1 MPLVEDNTIDTNW
14 RCVVI
19 LPLVARQIAR
29 VMPRGAGVVKS
40 FEHELARAGGVA
52 CRVDLGMRT
61 VPTDRIVGSLSRW
74 NHLRGDFLD
83 KNYPEINERHRRI
96 RQAMVRGTTL
106 PAVELYE
113 LRVRPTRGPP
123 AEAEAMS
130 EYYVV
135 DGHHRVAMA
144 RRLRID
150 FLDAHVILYR
160 AAGPQVSELST
171 SSSADEPAEGEVEG
185 DAPDLW

>member
-1 MPLVEDNTIDTNW
+1 LPQVEDNSINTQW

-40 FEHELARAGGVA
+40 FEHELALAGGVA
-52 CRVDLGMRT
+52 CRFDLGMRA
-61 VPTDRIVGSLSRW
+61 VPTARIVGSVSRW

-83 KNYPEINERHRRI
+83 KYYPELNERHRRI
-96 RQAMVRGTTL
+96 REAMVRGTTL

-113 LRVRPTRGPP
+113 LRVRQTRGPP
-123 AEAEAMS
+123 AEATS

-160 AAGPQVSELST
+160 AAGPEASEPSA
-171 SSSADEPAEGEVEG
+171 SSSADETSEGEDEG
-185 DAPDLW
+185 DAPYLW